1 LKRDDAMKRRKGYT
15 LVELLVAFA
24 IFAILIVPVSG
35 MINTAIRGNKSSKE
49 KLELVNIFNYAY
61 ESYLNGDVKFQDN
74 NFIEIDYMDNK
85 HKIKFEKVNQAEYQ
99 MKGIDYNSYDLVLK
113 VDGNELQLLEGNKK
127 LDAKLLEKEKR
138 IENREKVK
146 NRVFIK
152 VTSEK
157 SAFKYEIK
165 INKIRE
171 NDDETFTTLPEEV
184 LDKTISN
191 PSGKLLID
199 VNNTDY
205 NINFLIDGVYNG
217 NGLEDRILAVDYKNK
232 PSNVNLASVYPNV
245 EFIEETA
252 TNSLDK
258 NQRVEYVKI
267 SIFKNSDLNNP
278 LNEKIYEFSKIQK

>member
-1 LKRDDAMKRRKGYT
+1 
-15 LVELLVAFA
+15 
-24 IFAILIVPVSG
+24 
-35 MINTAIRGNKSSKE
+35 
-49 KLELVNIFNYAY
+49 
-61 ESYLNGDVKFQDN
+61 
-74 NFIEIDYMDNK
+74 
-85 HKIKFEKVNQAEYQ
+85 

-113 VDGNELQLLEGNKK
+113 VDGNELQLLEGNIK

-138 IENREKVK
+138 IENTEKVK

-152 VTSEK
+152 VTLEN

-171 NDDETFTTLPEEV
+171 NDDETFTNLSAEV
-184 LDKTISN
+184 FDKNVSN

-205 NINFLIDGVYNG
+205 NINFLIDGVYSG
-217 NGLEDRILAVDYKNK
+217 NDLIDRILTVDYRNK

-245 EFIEETA
+245 EFIEKTA

-278 LNEKIYEFSKIQK
+278 LDEKIYEFSKIQK

>member
-1 LKRDDAMKRRKGYT
+1 MKRRKGYT

>member
-1 LKRDDAMKRRKGYT
+1 MKRVKGYT

-24 IFAILIVPVSG
+24 IFAILVVPVSG

-61 ESYLNGDVKFQDN
+61 ESYLNGDVIFQGN
-74 NFIEIDYMDNK
+74 NPTEIDYMDNK
-85 HKIKFEKVNQAEYQ
+85 HKIRFEKVNQAEYQ

-113 VDGNELQLLEGNKK
+113 VDGNELQLLEGNIK
-127 LDAKLLEKEKR
+127 LDAKLLEKEKK

-152 VTSEK
+152 VTLEN

-165 INKIRE
+165 IYKIRE
-171 NDDETFTTLPEEV
+171 NDDETFTNLPEEV
-184 LDKTISN
+184 FDKTISN

-205 NINFLIDGVYNG
+205 NINFLIDGVYSG
-217 NGLEDRILAVDYKNK
+217 NDLEDRILTVDYRNK
-232 PSNVNLASVYPNV
+232 PSNVNLASAYPNV
-245 EFIEETA
+245 EFIEKTT

-278 LNEKIYEFSKIQK
+278 LDEKIYAFTKIQK